1 VRLLLHHLALIP
13 VVAVTLEAV
22 VPQAL
27 GIDQLLTLLLK
38 GVEERTG
45 LPQGTLAKIAVE
57 YQVNRELLE
66 EQGD

>member
-1 VRLLLHHLALIP
+1 
-13 VVAVTLEAV
+13 

-57 YQVNRELLE
+57 YQVNVELLE
-66 EQGD
+66 EVGE

>member
-1 VRLLLHHLALIP
+1 MTSGA
-13 VVAVTLEAV
+13 A

-27 GIDQLLTLLLK
+27 SIDQLLTLLLK

-45 LPQGTLAKIAVE
+45 LPPGTLAKIAVE
-57 YQVNRELLE
+57 YQVNMELLE